1 MSTVLVK
8 IVNSSLFAALIGAG
22 VLVIGWSV
30 VSRQDDERAVTNRQ
44 RQLRTEYLIEAF
56 RAIESTARRNPEI
69 EEDRKKMMSMEGAI
83 TDIQLLGDK
92 KQVRVALDLAKS
104 LNNGGDATK
113 LLENLRQELR
123 KELRLE
129 PINGNL
135 FIFRWQGPR
144 PPKASNANSR

>member
-1 MSTVLVK
+1 MWTVLVK

-22 VLVIGWSV
+22 VLVTGWSV
-30 VSRQDDERAVTNRQ
+30 VSHQDDERAVTNRQ

-56 RAIESTARRNPEI
+56 RAIETARRNPEI

-92 KQVRVALDLAKS
+92 KQVRLALDLSKS
-104 LNNGGDATK
+104 LNNGGDAMK
-113 LLENLRQELR
+113 LLKNLRQELR

-135 FIFRWQGPR
+135 FIFRWQRPS